1 MQRKIRPC
9 GQLVPSHKEGK
20 LPTKMLDH
28 KACLPLS
35 HKFGPLL
42 TEKASAA
49 IAHVIANSAH

>member
-1 MQRKIRPC
+1 LWAAGAFTQRMEVAN
-9 GQLVPSHKEGK
+9 QNA
-20 LPTKMLDH
+20 H

-49 IAHVIANSAH
+49 IAHIVVNSAH